1 MQRGN
6 AKLGKL
12 RVLHVP
18 RPRIERFALDGTG
31 AKAHPDGTGALEKG
45 TRSQPAHRRNAERLQ
60 MDLRRVVNGVWV
72 LRSDTSARR
81 GGDLLV
87 EPVAEAVLGDLEVV
101 ASLEVEPEAFA
112 GAEVAGEVKQELLD
126 GINVTQDQV
135 YRRTFVVDF
144 FVSLL
149 GTVDAWADRT
159 LAQIR

>member
-1 MQRGN
+1 
-6 AKLGKL
+6 
-12 RVLHVP
+12 
-18 RPRIERFALDGTG
+18 
-31 AKAHPDGTGALEKG
+31 
-45 TRSQPAHRRNAERLQ
+45 